1 MTQNSQERCEL
12 LGMETDEPAMAQTSL
27 GTTAFELDA
36 RVPNRRCMD
45 SAPRPSIAERGKTI
59 VVALSPSTYW
69 EKELHYVSKF
79 LIRSSRD
86 RVVLLYFS
94 GAKGEDK
101 MQALLASAK
110 RRLAARSRLAERDI
124 ETEVRPLSRHST
136 HSSIAQYCKE
146 VQADILVL
154 GAERHDHHHGFFK
167 FHRHD
172 HVEEHC
178 RQALAS
184 TKVVHVEAP
193 SLDPASRRDKT
204 ESERDHHHL

>member
-1 MTQNSQERCEL
+1 
-12 LGMETDEPAMAQTSL
+12 
-27 GTTAFELDA
+27 
-36 RVPNRRCMD
+36 MD

-79 LIRSSRD
+79 LIRCSRD

-94 GAKGEDK
+94 GAKGEEK

-124 ETEVRPLSRHST
+124 ETEVRPPSRHST

-154 GAERHDHHHGFFK
+154 GAERHDHHHG
-167 FHRHD
+167 
-172 HVEEHC
+172 C
-178 RQALAS
+178 AS
-184 TKVVHVEAP
+184 FPFVVGGCLVRVW
-193 SLDPASRRDKT
+193 AS
-204 ESERDHHHL
+204 EILSCAGIG